1 MSSSVYLHP
10 GAMAILQYSA
20 HKSCHERVSH
30 ARSQQ
35 NFKEIGPEKKFLL
48 SHNNQNTKCTEQRN
62 ILKPVRKKVQVTYKG
77 RPI

>member
-1 MSSSVYLHP
+1 MIEL
-10 GAMAILQYSA
+10 
-20 HKSCHERVSH
+20 VSH
-30 ARSQQ
+30 ARSLQ
-35 NFKEIGPEKKFLL
+35 NSKEIGPEKKFLL